1 MLKQQA
7 PATAVNLW
15 RSHRPAGEAGGFNAA
30 EHDDG
35 AHTADT
41 LGADC
46 LWPRFVS

>member
-15 RSHRPAGEAGGFNAA
+15 RSHRPAGEAGAFNAG
-30 EHDDG
+30 EHDG

-46 LWPRFVS
+46 LRPRFVS